1 MVEVYINMSF
11 FKNLI
16 DNRSIVKRLSVNDF
30 KAKFSGSYFGIFW
43 AFMQPV
49 VTVMIYVFVFQ
60 VGFRAQPTDN
70 GYPYVLWLIA
80 GIIPWFFFS
89 ESLTTATGCLIE
101 YNYLVKKVVFKI
113 EVLPVVK
120 VISSLFVHIFFLFFS
135 LLIYCLNSKFVGL
148 QFLQIGYYMF
158 ACICLVIAVS
168 YITASIVPFFRDFQQ
183 IVNIVLQLG
192 MWLCPIMW
200 NETLLTSSQNQ
211 FISQVLVKILRF
223 NPMYYIVQGYRS
235 CFMGG
240 ENSWFWERP
249 LLTVYFWIFV
259 VVVFFL
265 GQKIYKKL
273 KVHFADVL

>member
-1 MVEVYINMSF
+1 MVNHMNF

-16 DNRSIVKRLSVNDF
+16 TDRDIVKRLSLNDF

-43 AFMQPV
+43 AFMQPI
-49 VTVMIYVFVFQ
+49 VTIMIYVFVFQ

-80 GIIPWFFFS
+80 GIVPWFFFS
-89 ESLTTATGCLIE
+89 EALTTATSSLIE
-101 YNYLVKKVVFKI
+101 YNYLVKKVVFRI
-113 EVLPVVK
+113 DVLPIVK
-120 VISSLFVHIFFLFFS
+120 VVSAFFVHAFFVAFAVVIF
-135 LLIYCLNSKFVGL
+135 LLNGKWIPL
-148 QFLQIGYYMF
+148 QFVQIFYYMI
-158 ACICLVIAVS
+158 ACIFLIVSIS

-200 NETLLTSSQNQ
+200 NESLLITSESR
-211 FISQVLVKILRF
+211 FISTVLVKILRF
-223 NPMYYIVQGYRS
+223 NPMYYIVQGYRC

-240 ENSWFWERP
+240 EDSWFWERP

-259 VVVFFL
+259 ILAFIL
-265 GQKIYKKL
+265 GQQIYRKL